1 MSITKQQLK
10 QLIKEEIFKLE
21 EAGRKLTHQQA
32 RQAWRERNPRQ
43 PAAEQPTLDVGYI
56 PGEPGSEEHEVGL
69 KDWASGFTGDPN
81 DPLPSTV
88 AKRSADLEAAKT
100 LVSAM
105 DPEEL
110 EQLQQHISDS
120 LAEPEEVEAL
130 DLSDR
135 GIGDVLASPG
145 INKDLDRLK
154 RIANRTVGGGR

>member
-1 MSITKQQLK
+1 MKITKQQIK
-10 QLIKEEIFKLE
+10 QLIKEELFKLE
-21 EAGRKLTHQQA
+21 E
-32 RQAWRERNPRQ
+32 
-43 PAAEQPTLDVGYI
+43 VGYI
-56 PGEPGSEEHEVGL
+56 PGEPGSEEHDVGL
-69 KDWASGFTGDPN
+69 KDWTSGFTGNPN
-81 DPLPSTV
+81 DPRPSTV

-130 DLSDR
+130 DL
-135 GIGDVLASPG
+135 GAAAKNVGDIMASPG

-154 RIANRTVGGGR
+154 RWARRGVGRS

>member
-1 MSITKQQLK
+1 MKITKQQIK
-10 QLIKEEIFKLE
+10 QLIKEELFKLE
-21 EAGRKLTHQQA
+21 EAG
-32 RQAWRERNPRQ
+32 
-43 PAAEQPTLDVGYI
+43 YI
-56 PGEPGSEEHEVGL
+56 PGESGSEEHKAGL
-69 KDWASGFTGDPN
+69 KDWTSGFTGNPN

-130 DLSDR
+130 DLGAVD
-135 GIGDVLASPG
+135 IGNPLASKG
-145 INKDLDRLK
+145 VNSIMDRLRK
-154 RIANRTVGGGR
+154 YGGDGRGRGGQ

>member
-10 QLIKEEIFKLE
+10 QLIKEEIFKLQE
-21 EAGRKLTHQQA
+21 
-32 RQAWRERNPRQ
+32 
-43 PAAEQPTLDVGYI
+43 VGFI

-88 AKRSADLEAAKT
+88 AKHSADLEAAKT

-110 EQLQQHISDS
+110 DQLQQHISDI
-120 LAEPEEVEAL
+120 LAAPDEDEAL
-130 DLSDR
+130 NLSDR
-135 GIGDVLASPG
+135 GIGNVLASPG
-145 INKDLDRLK
+145 LNKGLDRLK
-154 RIANRTVGGGR
+154 RVARGTIGGGR

>member
-10 QLIKEEIFKLE
+10 QLIKEEIFKLQE
-21 EAGRKLTHQQA
+21 
-32 RQAWRERNPRQ
+32 
-43 PAAEQPTLDVGYI
+43 VGFI

-100 LVSAM
+100 LATAM

-110 EQLQQHISDS
+110 DQLQQHISDI
-120 LAEPEEVEAL
+120 LAAPDEDEAL
-130 DLSDR
+130 NLSDR
-135 GIGDVLASPG
+135 GIGNVLASPG
-145 INKDLDRLK
+145 LNKGLDRLK
-154 RIANRTVGGGR
+154 RVARGTIGGGK

>member
-10 QLIKEEIFKLE
+10 QLIKEEIFKLQE
-21 EAGRKLTHQQA
+21 
-32 RQAWRERNPRQ
+32 
-43 PAAEQPTLDVGYI
+43 VGYI

-81 DPLPSTV
+81 DPLPSTG

-120 LAEPEEVEAL
+120 LTEPEEVEAL
-130 DLSDR
+130 DLSAAAKNV
-135 GIGDVLASPG
+135 GDITASPG
-145 INKDLDRLK
+145 INKDLGRLK
-154 RIANRTVGGGR
+154 RRAKRTVGGGR